1 MVYRCMERE
10 GHTLLVHLIIEML
23 FAGTNAPRAQLFSSG
38 NETNGTPAAVIYMLF
53 HVLHIIT
60 MSILTCIFDQCCTCN

>member
-1 MVYRCMERE
+1 MV
-10 GHTLLVHLIIEML
+10 H
-23 FAGTNAPRAQLFSSG
+23 PRAQLFSSG